1 MLKPLRNLGPYMSKW
16 LYFEILATACRTSGY
31 STKLI
36 LILEPSSKAG
46 FRIRVI
52 IIPKVEKITGREEG
66 QKLVLT
72 ERISPLS

>member
-1 MLKPLRNLGPYMSKW
+1 MSRWPY
-16 LYFEILATACRTSGY
+16 YEILVIVWKTSE
-31 STKLI
+31 SLTRLI
-36 LILEPSSKAG
+36 PIPNPSSKAG

-72 ERISPLS
+72 ERISLLS